1 MHATRPKSE
10 ISSRHTSCVGL
21 SARGVYRLLSR
32 TARRAFSLI
41 ELLIVIAILGIL
53 IAVASPYLSSDVPQ
67 QLQMAADSVA
77 GDIEYTRGLAVA
89 NNSTYRLTFNVA
101 ASTYVLQHTGTSTA
115 LNKLPPSPFHTFD
128 AGQTQQ
134 TSDLTKLPMLA
145 GAVKIAGVQKNPASP
160 SDVTNLEFGPLG
172 STTRPEAT
180 LIWLVSNSTGTKIYI
195 PITVNATTG
204 IVDVG
209 DVQSATPA
217 GITP

>member
-1 MHATRPKSE
+1 MDALSPRSE
-10 ISSRHTSCVGL
+10 IDPSLTRK
-21 SARGVYRLLSR
+21 RLCCL
-32 TARRAFSLI
+32 RRAFSLV

-53 IAVASPYLSSDVPQ
+53 VAAASPYLSSDVPQ

-77 GDIEYTRGLAVA
+77 GDFTYARGLAVA
-89 NNSTYRLTFNVA
+89 NNSNYRFTFNIA
-101 ASTYVLQHTGTSTA
+101 ANTYVLQHSGAVAA

-134 TSDLTKLPMLA
+134 TADLSKLPMLA
-145 GAVKIAGVQKNPASP
+145 GSVKIAAVQKNRASP
-160 SDVTNLEFGPLG
+160 SDVTDLEFGPLG
-172 STTRPEAT
+172 GTTRPELT
-180 LIWLVSNSTGTKIYI
+180 LVWLVSNATGTKMYI

-209 DVQSATPA
+209 DVQAATPA